1 MNYDETKQEAV
12 FDLELVD
19 GTWIGIALG
28 SNTMTK
34 GTDMIMCK
42 AKGGVGECRDMI
54 SIGY

>member
-1 MNYDETKQEAV
+1 MNYDESKQEAV